1 MIHRTAI
8 VLVLCSAALVL
19 SACGGSGDPV
29 PVPGALI
36 THGDAAITAGE
47 QEMIDRHNTTRAGQ
61 GLGALTSNGQL
72 NQIAQ
77 NQANYMAD
85 IGQYQHQD
93 AGGGTV
99 SDRATAVGYAWVTI
113 GENVGYDTQAQVL
126 FDGWMNSTGHR
137 DNILDPAYN
146 EIGVGQA
153 TRGLYQYWCVTFGA
167 R

>member
-8 VLVLCSAALVL
+8 AFISVVLLITLM
-19 SACGGSGDPV
+19 ACGGSGDPV

-36 THGDAAITAGE
+36 THGDASITAGE
-47 QEMIDRHNTTRAGQ
+47 QQMIDRHNTTRAGQ
-61 GLGALTSNGQL
+61 GLGALTGQAQL

-77 NQANYMAD
+77 DQANYMAD
-85 IGQYQHQD
+85 IGQYQHDD
-93 AGGGTV
+93 ASGGGA

-113 GENVGYDTQAQVL
+113 GENVGYDTVAQDL

-137 DNILDPAYN
+137 NNILNPAVD
-146 EIGVGQA
+146 EIGVGVA
-153 TRGLYQYWCVTFGA
+153 TRGIYQYWCVVFAA